1 MARGQGDARA
11 HASVEDRVP
20 LTPFA
25 GRLEPSDMGSGPW
38 ELRELR
44 GRREE
49 LQLMAVEILE
59 VEGRA
64 RYPAV
69 GDRASGRHA
78 TFAENSGSPFELRL
92 VHREGEVVAREL
104 TVVLLKMAVP
114 SSRGRRRDGRAS
126 RARQ

>member
-1 MARGQGDARA
+1 
-11 HASVEDRVP
+11 
-20 LTPFA
+20 
-25 GRLEPSDMGSGPW
+25 MGSGPW

-44 GRREE
+44 GRHEDP
-49 LQLMAVEILE
+49 QLMAVEILE

-104 TVVLLKMAVP
+104 TVVLLKHDHPGGAPGSTEQP
-114 SSRGRRRDGRAS
+114 SSALLPQADRHTP
-126 RARQ
+126 